1 MNDPDDEDMRATRRR
16 PVLAQDQAESPLRT
30 APYRR
35 KGSSALPGK
44 LIPLLFLVVFGV
56 IIAHNEIPAFAA
68 WWEKLVAPQDWE
80 AKQQCQQ
87 AALSA
92 AANPAFA
99 RVIEP
104 GRVHHTSAGVYV
116 DELVLGEMGDAG
128 AEQAVEYSCYLDS
141 AGTLVQLNRL

>member
-1 MNDPDDEDMRATRRR
+1 MLP
-16 PVLAQDQAESPLRT
+16 QDQAESPLRT

-35 KGSSALPGK
+35 KRSSALSSK

-56 IIAHNEIPAFAA
+56 ILAHNEIPAFAQ
-68 WWEKLVAPQDWE
+68 WWERLVAPQDWE

-92 AANPAFA
+92 ATNPAFA
-99 RVIEP
+99 RIIKP
-104 GRVHHTSAGVYV
+104 GQVHRTSAGLYV
-116 DELVLGEMGDAG
+116 DRLVLGEMTEGG

-141 AGTLVQLNRL
+141 AGKLSQLNRL